1 MRQLAAKGVNDSQEL
16 QDFACFAGRGIAV
29 RVGAKINDR
38 MVRQELSVIDQ
49 ELTRNYF
56 FRLTAIAGN

>member
-1 MRQLAAKGVNDSQEL
+1 LRRLTAECGNDLQDL
-16 QDFACFAGRGIAV
+16 QDFARFAGRGIAA

-49 ELTRNYF
+49 ELARNYF
-56 FRLTAIAGN
+56 FF